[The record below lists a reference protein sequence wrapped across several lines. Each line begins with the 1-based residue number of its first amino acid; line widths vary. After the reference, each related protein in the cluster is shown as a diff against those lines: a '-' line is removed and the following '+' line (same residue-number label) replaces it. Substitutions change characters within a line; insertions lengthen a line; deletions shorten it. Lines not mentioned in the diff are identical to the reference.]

1 MTTGCKLGT
10 KNALGISAVA
20 CLVNVVYFTCLFH
33 YLFQC
38 MRPVEDV
45 LALILFVL
53 LQLCLLINIL
63 RNNCSFIVYLKT
75 KLYIANMATTL

>member
-1 MTTGCKLGT
+1 
-10 KNALGISAVA
+10 
-20 CLVNVVYFTCLFH
+20 
-33 YLFQC
+33 

-63 RNNCSFIVYLKT
+63 RDNCSFIVYLKT